1 MESLALEEDS
11 LKDYVPL
18 IHRYPLESHG
28 VVSVA
33 PLGAETQPIFR
44 TYWNHYTPESTL
56 IPPGTQYGATRGNP
70 EQRKPLRYAAFA
82 IPCTPLQRLS
92 DHS

>member
-1 MESLALEEDS
+1 MFC
-11 LKDYVPL
+11 VPL

-56 IPPGTQYGATRGNP
+56 TPLGTQYGATPSKP
-70 EQRKPLRYAAFA
+70 EQRKWPRNAGFA
-82 IPCTPLQRLS
+82 IPCTPLQHMNY
-92 DHS
+92 HS